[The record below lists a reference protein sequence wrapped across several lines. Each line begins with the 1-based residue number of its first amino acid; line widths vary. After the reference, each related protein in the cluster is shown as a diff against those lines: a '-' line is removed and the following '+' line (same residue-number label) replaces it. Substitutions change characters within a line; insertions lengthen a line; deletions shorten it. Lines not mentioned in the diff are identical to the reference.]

1 MMPMPEDEKLESM
14 LADPWLAKP
23 RTRWPLSILLVLVAL
38 FALKP
43 VIIDRLISR
52 AEAYSSNSMFNNAE
66 RECQKAI
73 FFDGHNARAWNI
85 LGGAYKSQGDIRN
98 AVNTYLNAINI
109 NPANK
114 VAHFRVAMIFT
125 LEKDYHRAIPH
136 FELIRILGPESPA
149 SFAGDPFS
157 YYRASLE
164 MLSLC
169 YEKTGKPDKIQDIL
183 KDLARTYPGGPK
195 DDDMLKIQNAK

>member
-1 MMPMPEDEKLESM
+1 MMPEDEKLESM

-23 RTRWPLSILLVLVAL
+23 RTRWSLSIVFVMLAL

-43 VIIDRLISR
+43 VVVDRLISR
-52 AEAYSSNSMFNNAE
+52 AEAYSSNSMFNNTE

-73 FFDGHNARAWNI
+73 FLDGGNARAWNM
-85 LGGAYKSQGDIRN
+85 LGGAYKSRGDIQN
-98 AVNTYLNAINI
+98 AVTTYLNAINI

-114 VAHFRVAMIFT
+114 VAHFRVAMIFA
-125 LEKDYHRAIPH
+125 LEKDYSRAIPH

-149 SFAGDPFS
+149 ALACDSFS

-183 KDLARTYPGGPK
+183 KDLARTYPGCSK
-195 DDDMLKIQNAK
+195 DDDMLQIQNAK

>member
-1 MMPMPEDEKLESM
+1 MMSEDEKLESM

-23 RTRWPLSILLVLVAL
+23 RTRWPLSILFVLVAL

-43 VIIDRLISR
+43 IIVDRLISR

-73 FFDGHNARAWNI
+73 FLEGDNARAWNI

-98 AVNTYLNAINI
+98 AVNTYLNAINA

-114 VAHFRVAMIFT
+114 VAHFRVAMIFA
-125 LEKDYHRAIPH
+125 LEKNYRRAIPH

-149 SFAGDPFS
+149 ALACDSFS

-169 YEKTGKPDKIQDIL
+169 YEKTDKPDKIQDIL
-183 KDLARTYPGGPK
+183 KDLARTFPGRSK
-195 DDDMLKIQNAK
+195 DDDMRQIQNKK

>member
-1 MMPMPEDEKLESM
+1 MMSEDEKLESM

-23 RTRWPLSILLVLVAL
+23 RTRWSLSILFVLVAL

-43 VIIDRLISR
+43 IIVDRLISR
-52 AEAYSSNSMFNNAE
+52 AETYSSNSMFNNAE

-73 FFDGHNARAWNI
+73 FLEGDNARAWNI

-98 AVNTYLNAINI
+98 AVNTYLNAINA

-114 VAHFRVAMIFT
+114 VAHFRVAMIFA
-125 LEKDYHRAIPH
+125 LEKNYRRAIPH

-149 SFAGDPFS
+149 SFACDSFS

-169 YEKTGKPDKIQDIL
+169 YEKTDKPDKIQDIL
-183 KDLARTYPGGPK
+183 KDFARTFPCGLK
-195 DDDMLKIQNAK
+195 DDDMLQIQNKK

>member
-1 MMPMPEDEKLESM
+1 MMSEDEKLESM

-23 RTRWPLSILLVLVAL
+23 RTRWSLSIVFVMLTI

-43 VIIDRLISR
+43 VIVNQLISR
-52 AEAYSSNSMFNNAE
+52 AEAYSSNNQFNNTE

-73 FFDGHNARAWNI
+73 FLDGDNIRAWNL
-85 LGGAYKSQGDIRN
+85 LGNAYKSRGDITN
-98 AVNTYLNAINI
+98 AVNTYLNAINV

-125 LEKDYHRAIPH
+125 LDKDYNRAIPH
-136 FELIRILGPESPA
+136 FELIRILGPESPQA
-149 SFAGDPFS
+149 LACDSFS
-157 YYRASLE
+157 YYQASLE

-169 YEKTGKPDKIQDIL
+169 YEKTGKINKVNDIV
-183 KDLARTYPGGPK
+183 KDLARTYPSSQK
-195 DDDMLKIQNAK
+195 DKDMLQITDAK

>member
-1 MMPMPEDEKLESM
+1 MMPEDEKLENM

-23 RTRWPLSILLVLVAL
+23 HTRWPLSILFVLIAL

-52 AEAYSSNSMFNNAE
+52 AEAYSSNSMFNNTE
-66 RECQKAI
+66 RECEKVLFLDNA
-73 FFDGHNARAWNI
+73 NARAWNL
-85 LGGAYKSQGDIRN
+85 LGGAYKSQGDMRN
-98 AVNTYLNAINI
+98 AVNTYLNAINA

-114 VAHFRVAMIFT
+114 VANFRVAMIFV
-125 LEKDYHRAIPH
+125 LENDYHRAIPH

-149 SFAGDPFS
+149 AIACDSFS

-183 KDLARTYPGGPK
+183 KDLASTYPGGPK
-195 DDDMLKIQNAK
+195 DEDMLQIQNAK

>member
-1 MMPMPEDEKLESM
+1 MMPEDEKLESM
-14 LADPWLAKP
+14 LADPCLAKP
-23 RTRWPLSILLVLVAL
+23 RTRWSLSVVFVMLAL

-43 VIIDRLISR
+43 VIINRLISR

-66 RECQKAI
+66 RECQKVI
-73 FFDGHNARAWNI
+73 FLDRSNISAWNI
-85 LGGAYKSQGDIRN
+85 LGGAYKNQGDMRN
-98 AVNTYLNAINI
+98 AIDTYLNAINL

-114 VAHFRVAMIFT
+114 VAHFRVAMIFA

-149 SFAGDPFS
+149 AFACDPFS

-169 YEKTGKPDKIQDIL
+169 YEKTGKPDKIEDIL
-183 KDLARTYPGGPK
+183 KDLAITYPGGPK
-195 DDDMLKIQNAK
+195 DDDMLQIQNAK

>member
-1 MMPMPEDEKLESM
+1 MMSEDEKLENM

-23 RTRWPLSILLVLVAL
+23 RTRWSLSIVLVMLAI

-43 VIIDRLISR
+43 VIVNRLISR
-52 AEAYSSNSMFNNAE
+52 AEAYSSYKMFNNAE

-73 FFDGHNARAWNI
+73 SLDGDNIRAWNI
-85 LGGAYKSQGDIRN
+85 LGDSYNNQGDITS
-98 AVNTYLNAINI
+98 AVNTYLTAANV

-114 VAHFRVAMIFT
+114 VAHFRVAKIFA
-125 LEKDYHRAIPH
+125 LDKNYNRAIPH

-149 SFAGDPFS
+149 CLARDPFS

-169 YEKTGKPDKIQDIL
+169 YEKTGKTDKVNDIV
-183 KDLARTYPGGPK
+183 KDLARTYPGNTQNN
-195 DDDMLKIQNAK
+195 DMLLLPGAR

>member
-1 MMPMPEDEKLESM
+1 MMSEDEKLESM

-23 RTRWPLSILLVLVAL
+23 RTRWSLSIMFVMLAL

-52 AEAYSSNSMFNNAE
+52 AEAYSSYNMFNNTE

-73 FFDGHNARAWNI
+73 FLDGDNIRAWNL
-85 LGGAYKSQGDIRN
+85 LGNAYKSRGDIAN

-114 VAHFRVAMIFT
+114 VAHFRVAMIYT
-125 LEKDYHRAIPH
+125 LDKDYQQGHSA
-136 FELIRILGPESPA
+136 F
-149 SFAGDPFS
+149 
-157 YYRASLE
+157 
-164 MLSLC
+164 
-169 YEKTGKPDKIQDIL
+169 
-183 KDLARTYPGGPK
+183 
-195 DDDMLKIQNAK
+195 

>member
-1 MMPMPEDEKLESM
+1 MMSEDEKLESM

-23 RTRWPLSILLVLVAL
+23 RTRWPLSIVFVMLAL
-38 FALKP
+38 FAIKP
-43 VIIDRLISR
+43 VIVDRLISR
-52 AEAYSSNSMFNNAE
+52 AEAYSSNNQFNNVE

-73 FFDGHNARAWNI
+73 FLDGGNIRAWNL
-85 LGGAYKSQGDIRN
+85 LGNAYKSRGDITN
-98 AVNTYLNAINI
+98 AVNTYLNAINV

-125 LEKDYHRAIPH
+125 LDKNYNRAIPH

-149 SFAGDPFS
+149 ALACDSFS
-157 YYRASLE
+157 YYHASLE

-169 YEKTGKPDKIQDIL
+169 YEKTGRTDKMNDIV
-183 KDLARTYPGGPK
+183 KDLARTYSACQK
-195 DDDMLKIQNAK
+195 DEDMLQIHNAK

>member
-1 MMPMPEDEKLESM
+1 MMSEDEKLESM

-23 RTRWPLSILLVLVAL
+23 RTRWSLSIVFVMLTI

-43 VIIDRLISR
+43 VIVNQLISR
-52 AEAYSSNSMFNNAE
+52 AETYSSNNQFNNTE

-73 FFDGHNARAWNI
+73 FLDGDNIRAWNL
-85 LGGAYKSQGDIRN
+85 LGNAYKSRGDITN
-98 AVNTYLNAINI
+98 AVNTYLNAINV

-125 LEKDYHRAIPH
+125 LDKDYNRAIPH
-136 FELIRILGPESPA
+136 FELIRILGPESPQA
-149 SFAGDPFS
+149 LACDSFS
-157 YYRASLE
+157 YYQASLE

-169 YEKTGKPDKIQDIL
+169 YEKTGKINKVNDIV
-183 KDLARTYPGGPK
+183 KDLARTYPSSQK
-195 DDDMLKIQNAK
+195 DKDMLQITDAK

>member
-1 MMPMPEDEKLESM
+1 MTSEDEKLESM

-23 RTRWPLSILLVLVAL
+23 RTRWSLSIVFVMLTI

-43 VIIDRLISR
+43 VIVNQLISR
-52 AEAYSSNSMFNNAE
+52 AEAYSSNNQFNNTE

-73 FFDGHNARAWNI
+73 FLDGDNIRAWNL
-85 LGGAYKSQGDIRN
+85 LGNAYKSRGDITN
-98 AVNTYLNAINI
+98 AVNTYLNAINV

-125 LEKDYHRAIPH
+125 LDKDYNRAIPH
-136 FELIRILGPESPA
+136 FELIRILGPESPHA
-149 SFAGDPFS
+149 LACDSFS
-157 YYRASLE
+157 YYHASLE

-169 YEKTGKPDKIQDIL
+169 YEKTGKIDKVNDIV
-183 KDLARTYPGGPK
+183 KDLARTYSACQK
-195 DDDMLKIQNAK
+195 DEDMLQIPDAK

>member
-1 MMPMPEDEKLESM
+1 MMSEDEKLESM

-23 RTRWPLSILLVLVAL
+23 RTRWSLSIVFVMLAL

-43 VIIDRLISR
+43 VVVDRLISR
-52 AEAYSSNSMFNNAE
+52 AEAYSSNSMFNNTE

-73 FFDGHNARAWNI
+73 FLDGGNARAWNM
-85 LGGAYKSQGDIRN
+85 LGGAYKSRGDIQN
-98 AVNTYLNAINI
+98 AVTTYLNAINI

-114 VAHFRVAMIFT
+114 VAHFRVAMIFA
-125 LEKDYHRAIPH
+125 LEKDYSRAIPH

-149 SFAGDPFS
+149 SFACDPFS

-183 KDLARTYPGGPK
+183 KDLARTYPGCSK
-195 DDDMLKIQNAK
+195 DDDMLQIQNAK

>member
-1 MMPMPEDEKLESM
+1 MTSEDEKLESM

-23 RTRWPLSILLVLVAL
+23 RTRWPLSILFVLLAL

-43 VIIDRLISR
+43 VIINRLISR
-52 AEAYSSNSMFNNAE
+52 AEAYSSNSMFNNAA
-66 RECQKAI
+66 RECQKVI
-73 FFDGHNARAWNI
+73 SLDGDNVRAWNI

-98 AVNTYLNAINI
+98 AIDTYLNAINA

-125 LEKDYHRAIPH
+125 LEKDYGRAIPH

-149 SFAGDPFS
+149 AFACDPFS

-183 KDLARTYPGGPK
+183 KDLARTHPGCSK
-195 DDDMLKIQNAK
+195 DEDMLQIQNAK

>member
-1 MMPMPEDEKLESM
+1 MMPEDEKLESM

-23 RTRWPLSILLVLVAL
+23 RTRWSLSIIFVMVVL

-52 AEAYSSNSMFNNAE
+52 AEAYSSNSMFNNTE
-66 RECQKAI
+66 RECEKVLFLDNA
-73 FFDGHNARAWNI
+73 NARAWNL
-85 LGGAYKSQGDIRN
+85 LGGAYKSQGDMRN
-98 AVNTYLNAINI
+98 AVNTYLNAINA

-114 VAHFRVAMIFT
+114 VAHFRVAMVFA

-136 FELIRILGPESPA
+136 FEMIRILGPESPA
-149 SFAGDPFS
+149 ALAFDSFS

-164 MLSLC
+164 MLLLC
-169 YEKTGKPDKIQDIL
+169 YEKIGKPDKIQDIV
-183 KDLARTYPGGPK
+183 KDLASTYPCSRK
-195 DDDMLKIQNAK
+195 DDDMLQIQDAK

>member
-1 MMPMPEDEKLESM
+1 MISEDEKLESM

-23 RTRWPLSILLVLVAL
+23 RTRWSLSIVFVILAL

-52 AEAYSSNSMFNNAE
+52 AEAYSSNNQFNNVE
-66 RECQKAI
+66 RECNKAI
-73 FFDGHNARAWNI
+73 FLDGGNIRAWNL
-85 LGGAYKSQGDIRN
+85 LGNAYKNRGDMTN
-98 AVNTYLNAINI
+98 AVNTYLNAINV

-114 VAHFRVAMIFT
+114 VAHFRVAMIFV
-125 LEKDYHRAIPH
+125 LDKNYNRAIPH

-149 SFAGDPFS
+149 ALACDSFS

-169 YEKTGKPDKIQDIL
+169 YEKTGKTDKMNDIV
-183 KDLARTYPGGPK
+183 KDLARTYSYYQK
-195 DDDMLKIQNAK
+195 DEDMLQIPDAK

>member
-1 MMPMPEDEKLESM
+1 MMSEDDKLESM

-23 RTRWPLSILLVLVAL
+23 GTRWPLSILFVLVAL

-43 VIIDRLISR
+43 IIVDRLISR
-52 AEAYSSNSMFNNAE
+52 AEAYSSNRMFNNAE
-66 RECQKAI
+66 RQCQKAI
-73 FFDGHNARAWNI
+73 FLDGNNARAWNL
-85 LGGAYKSQGDIRN
+85 LGGAYKSQGDIQN
-98 AVNTYLNAINI
+98 AVNTYLNAINA

-114 VAHFRVAMIFT
+114 VAHFRVAMIFA

-149 SFAGDPFS
+149 SFACDPFS
-157 YYRASLE
+157 YYRASLV

-169 YEKTGKPDKIQDIL
+169 YEKTDKPDKIQDIL
-183 KDLARTYPGGPK
+183 KDLARTHPGCSK
-195 DDDMLKIQNAK
+195 DDDLLQIQTAK

>member
-1 MMPMPEDEKLESM
+1 MMSEDEKLESM

-23 RTRWPLSILLVLVAL
+23 RTRWSLSIVFVMLAL

-43 VIIDRLISR
+43 VVVDRLISR
-52 AEAYSSNSMFNNAE
+52 AEAYSSNSMFNNTE

-73 FFDGHNARAWNI
+73 FLDGGNARAWNM
-85 LGGAYKSQGDIRN
+85 LGGAYKSRGDIQN
-98 AVNTYLNAINI
+98 AVTTYLNAINI

-114 VAHFRVAMIFT
+114 VAHFRVAMIFA
-125 LEKDYHRAIPH
+125 LEKDYSRAIPH

-149 SFAGDPFS
+149 ALACDSFS

-183 KDLARTYPGGPK
+183 KDLARTFPGCSK
-195 DDDMLKIQNAK
+195 DDDMLQFQNAK

>member
-1 MMPMPEDEKLESM
+1 MMSEDEKLESM

-23 RTRWPLSILLVLVAL
+23 RTRWSLSIVFVMLAL

-43 VIIDRLISR
+43 VVVDRLISR
-52 AEAYSSNSMFNNAE
+52 AEAYSSNSMFNNTE

-73 FFDGHNARAWNI
+73 FLDGGNARAWNM
-85 LGGAYKSQGDIRN
+85 LGGAYKSRGDIQN
-98 AVNTYLNAINI
+98 AVTTYLNAINI

-114 VAHFRVAMIFT
+114 VAHFRVAMIFA
-125 LEKDYHRAIPH
+125 LEKDYSRAIPH

-149 SFAGDPFS
+149 ALACDSFS

-169 YEKTGKPDKIQDIL
+169 YEKTDKPDKIQDIL
-183 KDLARTYPGGPK
+183 KDLARTFPGGPK
-195 DDDMLKIQNAK
+195 DDDMHQIQNTK

>member
-1 MMPMPEDEKLESM
+1 MMGEDEKLESM

-43 VIIDRLISR
+43 IIINRLISR

-73 FFDGHNARAWNI
+73 FLDSDNARVWNI
-85 LGGAYKSQGDIRN
+85 LGGAYKSQGDIQN
-98 AVNTYLNAINI
+98 AVNTYLNAINA

-114 VAHFRVAMIFT
+114 VAHFRVAMIFA

-149 SFAGDPFS
+149 ALACDSFS

-169 YEKTGKPDKIQDIL
+169 YEKTDKPDKIQDIL
-183 KDLARTYPGGPK
+183 KDLARTFPGCSK
-195 DDDMLKIQNAK
+195 DDDMRQIQNTK